1 MVRMRGE
8 GPASPVES
16 DEAEHAV
23 FDLVPF
29 RGAGRVVAYGDG
41 QAGFG
46 GQSSEV
52 GLPRSNAVSVGG
64 RRASAVIRSRVA
76 SPKTVLAASGA
87 MARWRVLDVGGDTVG
102 GVGGVQH
109 LLDEF
114 PPLRRLKG
122 LYDAHG

>member
-1 MVRMRGE
+1 MPVVSGEGDGGEFGVADRDAFGVFGRVVVGLDGEPGFGGGGGDELDDGAHGGE

-46 GQSSEV
+46 GQS
-52 GLPRSNAVSVGG
+52 RRGG
-64 RRASAVIRSRVA
+64 PSTLGCGIRWSRRRQR
-76 SPKTVLAASGA
+76 
-87 MARWRVLDVGGDTVG
+87 
-102 GVGGVQH
+102 
-109 LLDEF
+109 
-114 PPLRRLKG
+114 
-122 LYDAHG
+122 